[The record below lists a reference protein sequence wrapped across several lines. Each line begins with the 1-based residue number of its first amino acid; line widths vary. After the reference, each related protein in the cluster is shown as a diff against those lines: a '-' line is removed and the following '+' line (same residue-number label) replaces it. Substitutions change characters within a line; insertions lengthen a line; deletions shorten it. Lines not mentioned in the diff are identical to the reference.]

1 MKHGLIIYFLL
12 LKEETKDI
20 DLFAPITERE
30 ECPICML
37 VLPLYG
43 VTFFPCCGKRICD
56 GCTNKVTDAEK
67 NGKPLHEL
75 KCAFC
80 QQLMI
85 HIHDP
90 KSEIK
95 ALKRLLKK
103 NNCDAFMQMSSH
115 YERGDGV
122 FQSDTKALE
131 MRIRAAEL
139 GNPNAY
145 AIIGNYY
152 RQGKGVEQ
160 DKSKTLEYLKVAAK
174 KGSIEAH
181 QTLARCNVRNG
192 NFDKGMRHWRVAA
205 SAGDQDSMDDLMKAY
220 KAKLLSKEELT
231 QTLRAFQTS
240 SNELKSKDRDEARV
254 ISKEWEEKSINH

>member
-37 VLPLYG
+37 VLPLTG

-95 ALKRLLKK
+95 ATPIGLFAR
-103 NNCDAFMQMSSH
+103 
-115 YERGDGV
+115 Y
-122 FQSDTKALE
+122 KAV
-131 MRIRAAEL
+131 R
-139 GNPNAY
+139 
-145 AIIGNYY
+145 
-152 RQGKGVEQ
+152 
-160 DKSKTLEYLKVAAK
+160 K
-174 KGSIEAH
+174 KGD
-181 QTLARCNVRNG
+181 VRFALQRLHG
-192 NFDKGMRHWRVAA
+192 KITKLELCEFFIILLQSTKLDTFKKYYFSHTANF
-205 SAGDQDSMDDLMKAY
+205 
-220 KAKLLSKEELT
+220 
-231 QTLRAFQTS
+231 
-240 SNELKSKDRDEARV
+240 SNYL
-254 ISKEWEEKSINH
+254 